1 MIYIF
6 NCSLTHTRNI
16 IIRRMHILF
25 YINTRKIYEEN
36 IKKKNIKINIMDV
49 GVYIYAVV
57 KNRKKFTLR
66 ILF

>member
-1 MIYIF
+1 
-6 NCSLTHTRNI
+6 
-16 IIRRMHILF
+16 MHILF